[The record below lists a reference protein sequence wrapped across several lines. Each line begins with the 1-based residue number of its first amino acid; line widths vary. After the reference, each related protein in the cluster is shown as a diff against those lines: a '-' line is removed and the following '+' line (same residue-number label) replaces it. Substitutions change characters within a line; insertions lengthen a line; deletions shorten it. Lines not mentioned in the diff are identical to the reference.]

1 MNPDQPPRADAKLK
15 NLPDEAQ
22 EALWEYLH
30 PADPEERRRTLA
42 EAQSE
47 VPLRHGFTVSLGSLS
62 EWRSWYAL
70 RRRMNAARE
79 RADQTRIELLKD
91 ASLRPDEIEKVAQAV
106 FTAETLE
113 AGNVKGYV
121 ALAQLRLKARQLDH
135 DARKL
140 ALLEAAA
147 AEAKEK
153 LLALTATAKTKGGLT
168 PETLAEIEAAAGLL

>member
-1 MNPDQPPRADAKLK
+1 MTLE
-15 NLPDEAQ
+15 EAQ
-22 EALWEYLH
+22 GEI
-30 PADPEERRRTLA
+30 
-42 EAQSE
+42 
-47 VPLRHGFTVSLGSLS
+47 PLRWGFTVSISVLS

-70 RRRMNAARE
+70 RRRMDAARE
-79 RADQTRIELLKD
+79 RADQTRLALLQD
-91 ASLRPDEIEKVAQAV
+91 ASLRPDEIERVAQAV

-121 ALAQLRLKARQLDH
+121 ALARLRLQGQKVDIDR
-135 DARKL
+135 RKI